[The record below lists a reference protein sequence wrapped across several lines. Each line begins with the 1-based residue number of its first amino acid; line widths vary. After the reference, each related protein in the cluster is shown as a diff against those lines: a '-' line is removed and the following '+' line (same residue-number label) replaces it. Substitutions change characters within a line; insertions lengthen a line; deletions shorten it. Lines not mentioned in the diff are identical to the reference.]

1 MSKKPFKETKVGK
14 FLLQKAPHFLSSTL
28 PDKGVLGVI
37 KNLIDTDRNLTL
49 EDRAQMH
56 NELVE
61 LYSLEVQDRESARK
75 REAAVKATGFSD
87 YMFTITGLVGLAVFM
102 FIVYSIVFL
111 TVPDNNKELFIHLIG
126 ICEGIVISIFT
137 YYFGG
142 VVNKNK

>member
-14 FLLQKAPHFLSSTL
+14 FLLQKAPDFLSSTL

-142 VVNKNK
+142 VVNKNN

>member
-14 FLLQKAPHFLSSTL
+14 FLLQKAPDFLSSTL

-87 YMFTITGLVGLAVFM
+87 YMFTITGWVGLAVFM

-111 TVPDNNKELFIHLIG
+111 TVPDNNKELFINLIG

>member
-14 FLLQKAPHFLSSTL
+14 FLLEKAPGFLSSSL

-37 KNLIDTDRNLTL
+37 KNLIDTDSNLTS

-56 NELVE
+56 NELLE
-61 LYSLEVQDRESARK
+61 IYSLEVQDRDSARK
-75 REAAVKATGFSD
+75 REVGVKSSGFTD

-111 TVPDNNKELFIHLIG
+111 TVPENNKELFIHLIG

-142 VVNKNK
+142 VVTKNK

>member
-14 FLLQKAPHFLSSTL
+14 FLLKKAPDFLSSSL

-61 LYSLEVQDRESARK
+61 LYGLEVQDRESARK

-87 YMFTITGLVGLAVFM
+87 FMFTITGLVGLAVFM